1 MMVMVMMMVVV
12 VVVTMGS
19 RSDPDMNARA
29 MMVMMMVVPD
39 HNLGGSTE
47 PGCAWMLSGTAL
59 KAHAMRDIR
68 PLRERFHAGF
78 RVAPA

>member
-1 MMVMVMMMVVV
+1 MMVMVMMM

-39 HNLGGSTE
+39 HNLGGSEATSHCAE
-47 PGCAWMLSGTAL
+47 VSSRGCAARSEISMGHS
-59 KAHAMRDIR
+59 
-68 PLRERFHAGF
+68 LR
-78 RVAPA
+78 APSMVEYPASREL